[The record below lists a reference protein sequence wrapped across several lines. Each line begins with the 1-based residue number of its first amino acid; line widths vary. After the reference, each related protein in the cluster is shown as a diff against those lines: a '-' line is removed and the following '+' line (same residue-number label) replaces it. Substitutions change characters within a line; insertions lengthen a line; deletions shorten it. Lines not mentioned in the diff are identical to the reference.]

1 MRLQFNRTTFIFFLF
16 VIIIAAIFGI
26 QEVVQRQPPLE
37 ITITVDPLAE
47 AWARA
52 AAAEYND
59 STQLV
64 NGTTRIQVAITVTDD
79 LDVWRGNP
87 NWNSSNHPDAWIA
100 SSSLSATYI
109 PTSLPFTPVVTS
121 LARTPLVWGGFGNR
135 VAVLT
140 NNDLQAFDWT
150 AVQTVATNQR
160 WESGGNVNMAINWT
174 TSSMSGVG
182 ALMTAIAHQSNSTT
196 ITRDLINDAAFETW
210 FTPIHD
216 SVRNAE
222 RIGGSPAE
230 AMASRG
236 TTVADFALLP
246 EVQWL
251 QSIDSLVAD
260 GFTFSYPT
268 YQFILD
274 FPILSWDDAQTTD
287 KQREAVQSFANFLI
301 SNRGQTLA
309 IENGLRPANSDPDS
323 TATLFANA
331 QAYGIQLTPDLTQI
345 VQPDNR
351 NTSEAIIRILE

>member
-1 MRLQFNRTTFIFFLF
+1 MRNFFDRTTLIFFLF
-16 VIIIAAIFGI
+16 VIIIAAIFGV
-26 QEVVQRQPPLE
+26 QYVVQRQPPLE
-37 ITITVDPLAE
+37 ITIAVDPLAE

-52 AAAEYND
+52 TATEYND
-59 STQLV
+59 STQLI
-64 NGTTRIQVAITVTDD
+64 NGTTRVQVTITVTDD

-87 NWNSSNHPDAWIA
+87 NWNSTNHPDGWLA
-100 SSSLSATYI
+100 SSSLSTMYL
-109 PTSLPFTPVVTS
+109 PTSLPFTPIVTS
-121 LARTPLVWGGFGNR
+121 LARTPLVWGGFDNR

-140 NNDLQAFDWT
+140 ENGVQPFDWT
-150 AVQTVATNQR
+150 AVQTVATSQR
-160 WESGGNVNMAINWT
+160 WEAGGNVNMAINWP

-182 ALMTAIAHQSNSTT
+182 ALMTAVAHQSNTT
-196 ITRDLINDAAFETW
+196 TMTSDLINDAFDTW
-210 FTPIHD
+210 FIPIHD

-287 KQREAVQSFANFLI
+287 TQREAVQSFADFLMG
-301 SNRGQTLA
+301 SRGQALA
-309 IENGLRPANSDPDS
+309 IENGLRPASGELDT
-323 TATLFANA
+323 TATVFVNA
-331 QAYGIQLTPDLTQI
+331 QAYGIQLMPDLTQV

-351 NTSEAIIRILE
+351 NTTDAVIRIVE